1 MKLVIVTGLSGSGKS
16 VALNTLED
24 IGYYCIDNLP
34 VFLLPPFTEALIS
47 QQDPRFRMS
56 AVGIDARDRSSD
68 LGNISHL
75 LEPLKSRG
83 IEYQII
89 FLEARNDTLI
99 KRFSETR
106 RRHPLSDEGRPLT
119 EAIKL
124 ERDILYPFLSAA
136 SLRVDTTHTNL
147 HQLRDI
153 IRSRLCEHAGPEISL
168 QFQSF
173 GYKNGVPRD
182 ADFVYDVR
190 CLPNPHWRQELRPL
204 TGKDPE
210 VAGFLEQDSKVR
222 QFRDDIIGFLERWIP
237 CFEADGRSYLT
248 VAIGC
253 TGGQHRSVYLV
264 GQLAALFRDSGLPV
278 LSRHRELT

>member
-1 MKLVIVTGLSGSGKS
+1 MKLIIVTGLSGSGKS

-34 VFLLPPFTEALIS
+34 GFLLASFTEALVPS
-47 QQDPRFRMS
+47 RDQRYRLS

-68 LGNISHL
+68 FGDITYL
-75 LEPLKSRG
+75 LDTLRSKGVDYR
-83 IEYQII
+83 II
-89 FLEARNDTLI
+89 FLDAKDDTLI

-106 RRHPLSDEGRPLT
+106 RKHPLSDDEHPLT
-119 EAIKL
+119 EAIEL
-124 ERDILYPFLSAA
+124 ERKILKPFLDKAT
-136 SLRVDTTHTNL
+136 LQVDTTHTNL

-153 IRSRLCEHAGPEISL
+153 IRSKVSEQAGPEISL

-173 GYKNGVPRD
+173 GFKHGMPRD

-190 CLPNPHWRQELRPL
+190 CLPNPHWQNELRPL
-204 TGKDPE
+204 TGRDPE
-210 VAGFLEQDSKVR
+210 VARFLEQDSNVR
-222 QFRDDIIGFLERWIP
+222 QFKADVIEFLERWIP

-248 VAIGC
+248 IAIGC
-253 TGGQHRSVYLV
+253 TGGQHRSVYMV
-264 GQLAALFRDSGLPV
+264 EEISAHFRTSGLKI